1 MAKYIEKDRLPNI
14 TSIED
19 NISQIFQDQWRKMVT
34 LLRDQLRNI
43 NNFSVERNY
52 RSDKKVFGAKRS
64 KLW

>member
-19 NISQIFQDQWRKMVT
+19 NISQIFQDQWKKMVK

-43 NNFSVERNY
+43 NNFLAERNY
-52 RSDKKVFGAKRS
+52 SNDKEGF
-64 KLW
+64 WC